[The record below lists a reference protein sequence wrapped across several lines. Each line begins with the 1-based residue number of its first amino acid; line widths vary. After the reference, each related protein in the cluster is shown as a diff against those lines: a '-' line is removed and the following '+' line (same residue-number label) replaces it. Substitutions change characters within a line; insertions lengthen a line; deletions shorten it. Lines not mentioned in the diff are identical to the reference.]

1 MVGEMAAVFAVFYR
15 PIFGSHG
22 SESYPFVAEIEQEGE
37 RLSSERTSSQ
47 DFAQ

>member
-22 SESYPFVAEIEQEGE
+22 TESYPSVAEIEQEGE
-37 RLSSERTSSQ
+37 RFSSVRTSSQ